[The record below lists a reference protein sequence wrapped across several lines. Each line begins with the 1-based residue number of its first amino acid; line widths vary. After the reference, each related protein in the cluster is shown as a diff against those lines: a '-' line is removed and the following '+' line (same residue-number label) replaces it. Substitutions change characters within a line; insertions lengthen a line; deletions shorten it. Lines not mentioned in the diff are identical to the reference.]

1 MCAPIALGVA
11 AAGVGAMGAIGQHQS
26 ASAQAAAQNKAAV
39 GNYKYQLK
47 VRERNWDRERY
58 RYNRQLVQY
67 DEQVAENSVAA
78 QRAYAGEQLNLNNA
92 YKKAAVKQQSNL
104 ITMMKNQGSSAV
116 SGQAGKSA
124 RRLDSALVG
133 EFGRSQAIA
142 AESLMG
148 AQMNYDDRVGSLRRE
163 QISANNKA
171 YEKVAISPQAGV
183 APPPPVMTP
192 GPSGLSLAAGLG
204 QAALSGVSTANS
216 LTPGGLFPT

>member
-1 MCAPIALGVA
+1 MCAPAIALGAASA
-11 AAGVGAMGAIGQHQS
+11 AASGMGAIGQHQS

-67 DEQVAENSVAA
+67 DTQVAENSLAA
-78 QRAYAGEQLNLNNA
+78 QRAYAGEQNNLNNV
-92 YKKAAVKQQSNL
+92 YKKASFRQQNNL
-104 ITMMKNQGSSAV
+104 VALLQNSGKAAARGQVGKN
-116 SGQAGKSA
+116 GQ
-124 RRLDSALVG
+124 RLDSDIVG
-133 EFGRSQAIA
+133 QFGMSQATA

-148 AQMNYDDRVGSLRRE
+148 AQLNYDDRVESLRRE
-163 QISANNKA
+163 QIGANNKA
-171 YEKVAISPQAGV
+171 YEKVAINPQAGV

-204 QAALSGVSTANS
+204 QAAIGGVSTANS
-216 LTPGGLFPT
+216 LSPEPLF